1 MTNPT
6 IVERQTRCVE
16 NFEMAIEAVLSA
28 GCSDKVVIE
37 VEGPINTKRT
47 ENSPPYMSF
56 SNNANGTLKHGKFF
70 PAGEYEV
77 TACLSGKESTEVE
90 VEFTMKNC

>member
-6 IVERQTRCVE
+6 LVEGQTRCVE
-16 NFEMAIEAVLSA
+16 NFEMAIEAVLSP

-37 VEGPINTKRT
+37 VKGPISSKRT
-47 ENSPPYMSF
+47 ENNPPYMSF
-56 SNNANGTLKHGKFF
+56 SNNANGAVKHGKVF

-77 TACLSGKESTEVE
+77 TATLSGKESTKVE
-90 VEFTMKNC
+90 VEFTMVNC